1 MRAWTVD
8 ADDIRVAEDLDD
20 ALLHHTPEIDS
31 FLNLD
36 RDDKFIAIG
45 TKGFG
50 KTLLLKAKRIL
61 YQRDGRAACLPV
73 GNLLDKPIGDKVFT
87 KEALAFFAASSLPW
101 SRLWLTAIA
110 AATLKHLGRAD
121 GLKLTA
127 RLTSVMAD
135 ERLHGVIDHFVRL
148 LDFSPSELQ
157 RAAADTD
164 GHLLPR
170 LRAINSP
177 VAIFIDGVDEYFNK
191 HIESRASLPSVTG
204 PLAPSVWYFAQL
216 GLVEVA
222 YQLRRINHHLKVFAA
237 IRKEAY
243 ARLQTTVMS
252 QQYRGSAVDIVYPIE
267 SLREIFVNNI
277 RLEKSDRMV
286 RPERLRADPLEAFLG
301 RAKIAHV
308 YTGEEEDAFDYI
320 CRHTLLRPRD
330 LMTIGER
337 LTALRPEERRHEHRV
352 KEAVNL
358 GATEIAREYLTEIA
372 PYVGDLDLER
382 LLGRIPGHILT
393 RDEVEELFRSHN
405 GEGAAVDERHVFCAL
420 YRVGLLGHLHHDWVR
435 GDWVQRFLRPGE
447 GTLEPDGVLPRA
459 THYLVHPVLSDVIGR
474 LNPGYLG
481 AHRPGRHRGLQ
492 PRLAWHLERRAGR
505 HLTDPLRPHGRR
517 QGLRRVDP
525 GRRGRRC
532 SSGARGSR
540 EEMDPRDDRRRGRR
554 RRHRLGRA
562 RRSRR
567 AGAGRPPSDGRG
579 IPRSRPAAA
588 PHRAALWRRTDPKT
602 RDRRRPDDRRRRS
615 RALRGPGRAARRAGP
630 DLGDRGIPRSA
641 RRSAFFMAHHAD
653 DGPDGAVEINVKKE
667 GRDGAG
673 SLGPAPSARILSGAI
688 RPESGAV
695 GHAER
700 PRAFRE
706 SLPARAPGGRP
717 RSQTPR

>member
-8 ADDIRVAEDLDD
+8 ADDIRVAEDFDD

-36 RDDKFIAIG
+36 RDDKFIVIG

-61 YQRDGRAACLPV
+61 YQRDGRAACLPT
-73 GNLLDKPIGDKVFT
+73 GNLLDKPIGDKVFS
-87 KEALAFFAASSLPW
+87 KDALAFFAASSLPW
-101 SRLWLTAIA
+101 SKLWLTAIA
-110 AATLKHLGRAD
+110 ATTLKHLGRAD
-121 GLKLTA
+121 GLRVTAKLTG
-127 RLTSVMAD
+127 LMTD

-148 LDFSPSELQ
+148 LDFTPSELQ

-170 LRAINSP
+170 LRAVSSP

-204 PLAPSVWYFAQL
+204 PLSPSIWYFAQL

-237 IRKEAY
+237 VRKEAY

-252 QQYRGSAVDIVYPIE
+252 QQYRGSAVDIVYPVE

-286 RPERLRADPLEAFLG
+286 RPGRLRADPIEAFLG
-301 RAKIAHV
+301 RTKISHV
-308 YTGEEEDAFDYI
+308 YTGEEEDAFDYV

-337 LTALRPEERRHEHRV
+337 LAALRPDERRHEHRV

-382 LLGRIPGHILT
+382 FLGRIPGHILT
-393 RDEVEELFRSHN
+393 RDEVEELFQNHRL
-405 GEGAAVDERHVFCAL
+405 EGAAVDERHVFCAL
-420 YRVGLLGHLHHDWVR
+420 YRVGLLGHLHHDLVR

-447 GTLEPDGVLPRA
+447 GTLEPDGVLPRE
-459 THYLVHPVLSDVIGR
+459 IGR
-474 LNPGYLG
+474 
-481 AHRPGRHRGLQ
+481 AH
-492 PRLAWHLERRAGR
+492 
-505 HLTDPLRPHGRR
+505 
-517 QGLRRVDP
+517 V
-525 GRRGRRC
+525 
-532 SSGARGSR
+532 
-540 EEMDPRDDRRRGRR
+540 
-554 RRHRLGRA
+554 
-562 RRSRR
+562 
-567 AGAGRPPSDGRG
+567 
-579 IPRSRPAAA
+579 
-588 PHRAALWRRTDPKT
+588 
-602 RDRRRPDDRRRRS
+602 
-615 RALRGPGRAARRAGP
+615 
-630 DLGDRGIPRSA
+630 
-641 RRSAFFMAHHAD
+641 
-653 DGPDGAVEINVKKE
+653 
-667 GRDGAG
+667 
-673 SLGPAPSARILSGAI
+673 
-688 RPESGAV
+688 
-695 GHAER
+695 
-700 PRAFRE
+700 
-706 SLPARAPGGRP
+706 
-717 RSQTPR
+717 